1 MSITS
6 FSGFEPRFFDPRN
19 DVAFKKVF
27 VDHEDLTKSF
37 LNSTLRLHGGRR
49 IQKVEYLPTERLPR
63 TSESKKSIL
72 DVLCTDERGFQYI
85 IEVQNKYMQNY
96 MQRVQY
102 YVSHLYS
109 GQLGDS
115 ENYLELKPVTLLS
128 VLNHSIFPHQ
138 ISYLSFHENIERE
151 TRDSYLNDMSYA
163 FIELPKFN
171 KQLDELKTE
180 EDYWIFTMKE
190 ATHLREAPKDAPE
203 EVKRAYEILEKHTW
217 TREELLAYEKAKI
230 ALMDD
235 LDAIRTAKEE
245 GKEEGLQEG
254 KKEEKREIARKMLG
268 NPKLGIQD
276 IVDMT
281 GLSKEEIHEIKG
293 LT

>member
-1 MSITS
+1 
-6 FSGFEPRFFDPRN
+6 
-19 DVAFKKVF
+19 
-27 VDHEDLTKSF
+27 
-37 LNSTLRLHGGRR
+37 
-49 IQKVEYLPTERLPR
+49 
-63 TSESKKSIL
+63 
-72 DVLCTDERGFQYI
+72 
-85 IEVQNKYMQNY
+85 

-102 YVSHLYS
+102 YVSHLYA
-109 GQLGDS
+109 GQLGKS

-138 ISYLSFHENIERE
+138 INYLSFHENIERE
-151 TRDSYLNDMSYA
+151 TKDSYLNDMSYA

-190 ATHLREAPKDAPE
+190 ATHLREAPKDAPD

-245 GKEEGLQEG
+245 GKEEGRKEG
-254 KKEEKREIARKMLG
+254 EQLKQREIAKKMLED
-268 NPKLGIQD
+268 NISIQQ
-276 IVDMT
+276 ICRLT
-281 GLSKEEIHEIKG
+281 GLSKEEIDQIKR